1 LSENSTLSMPIAPGV
16 GARDSEPSERVIV
29 TPRVS
34 VPAANSEAGT
44 TFAILISLSLCHF
57 LNDMNQS
64 LVPAIY
70 PILKASYQLDF
81 GQIGLITL
89 AFQMTASLLQ
99 PVVGMVTD
107 KRPTPFSLPI
117 AMGCSL
123 VGLLM
128 LSAAT
133 SYHMILIAAAMVGL
147 GSSVFHPESSR
158 VARMASGGRY
168 GFAQSL
174 FQLGGSAGSAIGPLL
189 AAFIVVPRGQGSIAW
204 FSAAA
209 LLAILV
215 LTNVSVW
222 YSRHPAM
229 ASRRGR
235 RTPAVI
241 PASPLPRGKVIGAIA
256 VILVLLFSKNVYTSS
271 LSSYYTFYLIQKFHL
286 SVPHAQYM
294 LFTFL
299 GAVAAG
305 TFAGGPIGDR
315 VGRKPVIW
323 FSILGAFPF
332 ALMLP
337 CRPALD
343 RHPQRVDRADPCLR
357 LFRHHRLRAGTAAR
371 PHRPRGGHDVR
382 LLVRSWRAGRRRPW
396 THCRCDRNRDGVPG
410 LLVPAADR
418 PAHRAAAEYRTAE
431 VRSGLCPEPCQ
442 GATLLGT
449 NHFRTGSKGRRPFA
463 GPGQSPGLPFTPYRR
478 AAPWTT

>member
-1 LSENSTLSMPIAPGV
+1 VQTTQERTEGNAVSENTTLSMPVTPGALSH
-16 GARDSEPSERVIV
+16 GPEPSERLQ
-29 TPRVS
+29 PLLRS
-34 VPAANSEAGT
+34 DKGAASAETTT

-64 LVPAIY
+64 LVPSIY
-70 PILKASYQLDF
+70 PILKDSYRLDF

-99 PVVGMVTD
+99 PLVGMLTD
-107 KRPTPFSLPI
+107 KRPTPFSLPV

-128 LSAAT
+128 LSVAS
-133 SYHMILIAAAMVGL
+133 SYHMILISAAMVGL

-174 FQLGGSAGSAIGPLL
+174 FQLGGATGSAIGPLL
-189 AAFIVVPRGQGSIAW
+189 AAFIVVPHGQASIAW
-204 FSAAA
+204 FSVAA
-209 LLAILV
+209 LLAIVV
-215 LTNVSVW
+215 LANVSIW

-229 ASRRGR
+229 VARRGR
-235 RTPAVI
+235 RVPAAI
-241 PASPLPRGKVIGAIA
+241 PASPLPRGKVIGALT

-271 LSSYYTFYLIQKFHL
+271 LSSYYTFYLIQKFQL

-294 LFTFL
+294 LFAFL

-337 CRPALD
+337 YA
-343 RHPQRVDRADPCLR
+343 
-357 LFRHHRLRAGTAAR
+357 
-371 PHRPRGGHDVR
+371 
-382 LLVRSWRAGRRRPW
+382 
-396 THCRCDRNRDGVPG
+396 G
-410 LLVPAADR
+410 LLWTGILSVMIGLILASAFSAIIVYAQELLPGRIGLVAGMMFGFSFGLGGLG
-418 PAHRAAAEYRTAE
+418 AAALGRIADVTGIETVYRVCSFLPLIGLLTA
-431 VRSGLCPEPCQ
+431 
-442 GATLLGT
+442 LLPDIE
-449 NHFRTGSKGRRPFA
+449 RRK
-463 GPGQSPGLPFTPYRR
+463 
-478 AAPWTT
+478 

>member
-1 LSENSTLSMPIAPGV
+1 MSENSALSMPLVPGASTRGLDPSAHV
-16 GARDSEPSERVIV
+16 IPQLVPETQAATSE
-29 TPRVS
+29 T
-34 VPAANSEAGT
+34 NT
-44 TFAILISLSLCHF
+44 TFAILVSLSLCHF

-70 PILKASYQLDF
+70 PILKKSYHLDF

-99 PVVGMVTD
+99 PVVGIVTD
-107 KRPTPFSLPI
+107 KRPTPFSLPV

-128 LSAAT
+128 LSVAS

-174 FQLGGSAGSAIGPLL
+174 FQLGGSTGAAIGPLL

-204 FSAAA
+204 FSVAA
-209 LLAILV
+209 LLAIVV
-215 LTNVSVW
+215 LTNVSLW

-229 ASRRGR
+229 LARRGR
-235 RTPAVI
+235 RAPAVI
-241 PASPLPRGKVIGAIA
+241 PASPLPTAKVVGALA

-271 LSSYYTFYLIQKFHL
+271 LSSYYTFYLIHKFQL

-294 LFTFL
+294 LFAFL

-315 VGRKPVIW
+315 IGRKPVIW

-337 CRPALD
+337 YANLMWTGVLSVVIGLILASAFSAIIVYAQELLPGRVGLVAGMMFGFSFGLGGLGAAALGRIAD
-343 RHPQRVDRADPCLR
+343 VTGIETVYRVCSFLPLI
-357 LFRHHRLRAGTAAR
+357 
-371 PHRPRGGHDVR
+371 
-382 LLVRSWRAGRRRPW
+382 
-396 THCRCDRNRDGVPG
+396 G
-410 LLVPAADR
+410 LL
-418 PAHRAAAEYRTAE
+418 TA
-431 VRSGLCPEPCQ
+431 
-442 GATLLGT
+442 LLPDIEQ
-449 NHFRTGSKGRRPFA
+449 RK
-463 GPGQSPGLPFTPYRR
+463 
-478 AAPWTT
+478 

>member
-1 LSENSTLSMPIAPGV
+1 VSQNTAAILPKVATESA
-16 GARDSEPSERVIV
+16 
-29 TPRVS
+29 RVS
-34 VPAANSEAGT
+34 DAGT
-44 TFAILISLSLCHF
+44 TFTILVSLSLCHF

-70 PILKASYQLDF
+70 PILKQSYRLDF

-107 KRPTPFSLPI
+107 KRPTPFSLPV

-123 VGLLM
+123 LGLLM
-128 LSAAT
+128 LSVAS

-174 FQLGGSAGSAIGPLL
+174 FQLGGSSGSAIGPLL
-189 AAFIVVPRGQGSIAW
+189 AAFVVVPRGQGSIAW
-204 FSAAA
+204 FSVAA
-209 LLAILV
+209 LLAIFL
-215 LTNVSVW
+215 LANVSLW

-229 ASRRGR
+229 AARRGR
-235 RTPAVI
+235 RTPTAI
-241 PASPLPRGKVIGAIA
+241 PASPLPRGKVIGAIT
-256 VILVLLFSKNVYTSS
+256 VILILLFSKNVYTSS

-286 SVPHAQYM
+286 SIQNAQYM
-294 LFTFL
+294 LFAFL

-315 VGRKPVIW
+315 IGRKPVIW

-337 CRPALD
+337 YAGLVWTGILSVIIGLILASAFSAIIVYAQELLPGRIGLVAGMMFGFSFGLGGLGAAALGRIAD
-343 RHPQRVDRADPCLR
+343 VTGIETVYRVCSFLPLI
-357 LFRHHRLRAGTAAR
+357 
-371 PHRPRGGHDVR
+371 
-382 LLVRSWRAGRRRPW
+382 
-396 THCRCDRNRDGVPG
+396 G
-410 LLVPAADR
+410 LLTALLPNIE
-418 PAHRAAAEYRTAE
+418 HR
-431 VRSGLCPEPCQ
+431 
-442 GATLLGT
+442 
-449 NHFRTGSKGRRPFA
+449 K
-463 GPGQSPGLPFTPYRR
+463 
-478 AAPWTT
+478 

>member
-1 LSENSTLSMPIAPGV
+1 VVVHAVRHSPGKTLDRTPKDRPVSQNTAVVLPVAATETGATFPILV
-16 GARDSEPSERVIV
+16 
-29 TPRVS
+29 
-34 VPAANSEAGT
+34 
-44 TFAILISLSLCHF
+44 SLSLCHF

-70 PILKASYQLDF
+70 PILKVSYALDF

-89 AFQMTASLLQ
+89 AFQLTASLLQ

-123 VGLLM
+123 LGLLL
-128 LSAAT
+128 LSVAS

-174 FQLGGSAGSAIGPLL
+174 FQLGGSAGSAVGPLL
-189 AAFIVVPRGQGSIAW
+189 AAFVVVPRGQGSIVW

-209 LLAILV
+209 LLAILM

-229 ASRRGR
+229 LVRRGR
-235 RTPAVI
+235 RAPAAV
-241 PASPLPRGKVIGAIA
+241 PASPLPRGKVVGAIT
-256 VILVLLFSKNVYTSS
+256 VILILLFSKNVYTSS
-271 LSSYYTFYLIQKFHL
+271 LSSYYTFYLIQKFQL
-286 SVPHAQYM
+286 SVPNAQYM
-294 LFTFL
+294 LFAFL
-299 GAVAAG
+299 AAVAAG

-315 VGRKPVIW
+315 FGRKPVIW

-337 CRPALD
+337 YADLMWTGILSVVIGLILASAFSAIIVYAQELLPGRIGLVAGMMFGFSFGLGGLGAAALGRIAD
-343 RHPQRVDRADPCLR
+343 VTGIETVYRVCSFLPLI
-357 LFRHHRLRAGTAAR
+357 
-371 PHRPRGGHDVR
+371 
-382 LLVRSWRAGRRRPW
+382 
-396 THCRCDRNRDGVPG
+396 G
-410 LLVPAADR
+410 LL
-418 PAHRAAAEYRTAE
+418 TA
-431 VRSGLCPEPCQ
+431 
-442 GATLLGT
+442 LLP
-449 NHFRTGSKGRRPFA
+449 NIERRK
-463 GPGQSPGLPFTPYRR
+463 
-478 AAPWTT
+478 